1 MYAEGDFIKT
11 TIYVD
16 VRPTS
21 AYTQGYA
28 FFRNGS
34 VSDIPFNDFY
44 LNIPLYK
51 TYQVMDYVDVQ
62 KDNRI
67 QRIERQ
73 EVNPFYLEYAF
84 FDNILRNKVNN
95 GEDLTDTMI
104 NFILSVRTDLQGS
117 TNTEIRNWFD
127 YVGKNELPWTA
138 PDGAKV
144 TIDEIETSQVMLTSI
159 VSKAKLLNIDIQ
171 K

>member
-1 MYAEGDFIKT
+1 MYAEGNFIKT

-16 VRPTS
+16 VRATS

-28 FFRNGS
+28 FFRNGGI
-34 VSDIPFNDFY
+34 SDIPFNDFY
-44 LNIPLYK
+44 LNVPLYK
-51 TYQVMDYVDVQ
+51 THEVMDYVDVQ

-67 QRIERQ
+67 QQIDRQ

-84 FDNILRNKVNN
+84 FDNIQRNKVNN
-95 GEDLTDTMI
+95 GSDLTDAMV
-104 NFILSVRTDLQGS
+104 NHILSVRSDIQGM
-117 TNTEIRNWFD
+117 TNTEVRNWFD

-138 PDGAKV
+138 PDGSKI
-144 TIDEIETSQVMLTSI
+144 TIDEIETSQVILTSI

>member
-21 AYTQGYA
+21 AFTQGYA

-34 VSDIPFNDFY
+34 ISDIPFNDFY
-44 LNIPLYK
+44 LNVPLYK

-67 QRIERQ
+67 QKIDRQ
-73 EVNPFYLEYAF
+73 EINPFYLEYAF

-95 GEDLTDTMI
+95 GSNLTDTMV
-104 NFILSVRTDLQGS
+104 NYILSVRTDLQGL
-117 TNTEIRNWFD
+117 TNVEIRNWFD
-127 YVGKNELPWTA
+127 YVGKNELPWTS
-138 PDGAKV
+138 PDGTKV

>member
-1 MYAEGDFIKT
+1 LVT
-11 TIYVD
+11 LT
-16 VRPTS
+16 
-21 AYTQGYA
+21 
-28 FFRNGS
+28 
-34 VSDIPFNDFY
+34 
-44 LNIPLYK
+44 
-51 TYQVMDYVDVQ
+51 VDVQ

-67 QRIERQ
+67 QKIERQ

-95 GEDLTDTMI
+95 GYDLTDTMI
-104 NFILSVRTDLQGS
+104 NFIFSVRADLQGS
-117 TNTEIRNWFD
+117 SNTEVRNWFD

-138 PDGAKV
+138 PDGTKV